1 MALTF
6 TNLPNQ
12 TPTPNPNNLTS
23 EAEKYYQLYISK
35 NRTESG
41 TESFVSE
48 SSGKTYSTDNYS
60 SDVDVYNKG
69 QLGLMN
75 LLYKYVLKTYI
86 VEADLINSLLNSITN
101 VTIDA
106 TANYVSNS
114 NLYTLTIQNEPETT
128 LYTIRFKTPNDYVA
142 NAKFSINNVQYT
154 PALSG
159 SSASMPAKTFV
170 QNRVITANVDKSLKI
185 ITFTSSA
192 SSSVIISSTSP
203 TSAEDKLKL
212 WVNSSNS
219 TLNYW
224 NGSSWKSIVGV
235 WG

>member
-35 NRTESG
+35 DRTESG
-41 TESFVSE
+41 TESFMSE
-48 SSGKTYSTDNYS
+48 SSGKTYSTDDYS
-60 SDVDVYNKG
+60 SDVDIYNKG

-86 VEADLINSLLNSITN
+86 VEADLINSLLNSVTN

-128 LYTIRFKTPNDYVA
+128 LYTIRLVSVPS
-142 NAKFSINNVQYT
+142 FSYE
-154 PALSG
+154 
-159 SSASMPAKTFV
+159 
-170 QNRVITANVDKSLKI
+170 
-185 ITFTSSA
+185 
-192 SSSVIISSTSP
+192 ISQ
-203 TSAEDKLKL
+203 
-212 WVNSSNS
+212 
-219 TLNYW
+219 
-224 NGSSWKSIVGV
+224 IVLPSF
-235 WG
+235 

>member
-1 MALTF
+1 
-6 TNLPNQ
+6 
-12 TPTPNPNNLTS
+12 
-23 EAEKYYQLYISK
+23 
-35 NRTESG
+35 
-41 TESFVSE
+41 
-48 SSGKTYSTDNYS
+48 
-60 SDVDVYNKG
+60 
-69 QLGLMN
+69 MN

-106 TANYVSNS
+106 TASYVSNS

-159 SSASMPAKTFV
+159 SSTSMPAKTFV

-192 SSSVIISSTSP
+192 SSNVIISSTSP

>member
-35 NRTESG
+35 TRTETG
-41 TESFVSE
+41 VESFTSD
-48 SSGKTYSTDNYS
+48 SSGKTYSTEDYS

-86 VEADLINSLLNSITN
+86 VEADLVNSLLTSITN
-101 VTIDA
+101 VTVDA
-106 TANYVSNS
+106 TVNYVSDNNS
-114 NLYTLTIQNEPETT
+114 YVMTIENEPETT
-128 LYTIRFKTPNDYVA
+128 FYTVRFKTPNDYVS
-142 NAKFSINNVQYT
+142 NAKFSIKNVQYT

-159 SSASMPAKTFV
+159 SSASMPSKAFV

-185 ITFTSSA
+185 ITFTSS
-192 SSSVIISSTSP
+192 SNNNLIISSSSP
-203 TSAEDKLKL
+203 SSDEDKLKL
-212 WVNSSNS
+212 WVNTENG